1 MKSHL
6 VPSESPAVTVQSVST
21 TDVQLVI
28 SPPPSIEQ
36 NGPII
41 AYEIRIETFRFS
53 IASELRNTTDIP
65 TVYPLTLNVPFNASS
80 LQEFVEYNISV
91 RAYTSAGA
99 SEFSSIVQPTT
110 LAAGL
115 YTDRNMIDI
124 STLILDES
132 FEQLSILFSTQYSPT
147 ECNNTSI
154 EFCFHKSYLHT
165 SY

>member
-1 MKSHL
+1 MGLYRLQILQVSQLIYLRFPVLYCNHSFIDL
-6 VPSESPAVTVQSVST
+6 VPSESPTVTVQSVST

-65 TVYPLTLNVPFNASS
+65 AVYPLTLNVTFNASS

-99 SEFSSIVQPTT
+99 SEFSSIVQQTT
-110 LAAGL
+110 SQAGL
-115 YTDRNMIDI
+115 
-124 STLILDES
+124 
-132 FEQLSILFSTQYSPT
+132 
-147 ECNNTSI
+147 
-154 EFCFHKSYLHT
+154 
-165 SY
+165 

>member
-1 MKSHL
+1 M
-6 VPSESPAVTVQSVST
+6 
-21 TDVQLVI
+21 QLVI

-53 IASELRNTTDIP
+53 IQSELRNTTDIP
-65 TVYPLTLNVPFNASS
+65 AVYPLTLNVTFNASS

-110 LAAGL
+110 LTAGMFVLL
-115 YTDRNMIDI
+115 YHTQCNTVAYCLYC
-124 STLILDES
+124 SELCFPELIV
-132 FEQLSILFSTQYSPT
+132 FVG
-147 ECNNTSI
+147 
-154 EFCFHKSYLHT
+154 
-165 SY
+165 

>member
-6 VPSESPAVTVQSVST
+6 VPSESPTVTVQSVST

-65 TVYPLTLNVPFNASS
+65 AVYPLTLNVPFNASS

-91 RAYTSAGA
+91 RAYTSAGV
-99 SEFSSIVQPTT
+99 SEFSSIVQPITV
-110 LAAGL
+110 AAGL
-115 YTDRNMIDI
+115 YTDRNMID
-124 STLILDES
+124 
-132 FEQLSILFSTQYSPT
+132 TQCTNPR
-147 ECNNTSI
+147 
-154 EFCFHKSYLHT
+154 
-165 SY
+165 

>member
-1 MKSHL
+1 M
-6 VPSESPAVTVQSVST
+6 
-21 TDVQLVI
+21 QLVI

-65 TVYPLTLNVPFNASS
+65 AVYPLTLNVPFNASS

-99 SEFSSIVQPTT
+99 SELSSIVQQTT
-110 LAAGL
+110 SQAGL
-115 YTDRNMIDI
+115 
-124 STLILDES
+124 
-132 FEQLSILFSTQYSPT
+132 
-147 ECNNTSI
+147 
-154 EFCFHKSYLHT
+154 
-165 SY
+165 